1 MLVQMSRSAPQQPR
15 ATPNAFLRVMGSLR
29 ISAERM
35 RAKIGI
41 VVVTIPA
48 FTGLVRLSPMVK
60 QH

>member
-1 MLVQMSRSAPQQPR
+1 
-15 ATPNAFLRVMGSLR
+15 LR